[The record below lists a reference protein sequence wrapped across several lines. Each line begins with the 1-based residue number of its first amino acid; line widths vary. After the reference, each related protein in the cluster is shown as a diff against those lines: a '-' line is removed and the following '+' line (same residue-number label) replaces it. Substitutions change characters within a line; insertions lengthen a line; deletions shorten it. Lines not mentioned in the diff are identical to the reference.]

1 MTRKDRAYSFLDMG
15 TNAARSGLDGIKDNE
30 VTNELLIGAFAG
42 TALAALTL
50 LLLDKKISKKLVKDK
65 INLDETYSPIQRAW
79 SKELEKMNKN
89 LLIKSSIGSV
99 IGSLAGYKIAV
110 SAKNKYLNESVGT
123 SLGNRLGK
131 SITDIIMHKRIKEY
145 KQLLLEYE
153 DSLSLK
159 QKELRLELT
168 SSLKRTGLIWSI
180 GCIGGLVLGA
190 TIGNSIKNKLN

>member
-1 MTRKDRAYSFLDMG
+1 MTRKERAYSFMDLG
-15 TNAARSGLDGIKDNE
+15 VKSARSGLDNMNVNE
-30 VTNELLIGAFAG
+30 VTDELLIGAFAG
-42 TALAALTL
+42 TALAAVTL
-50 LLLDKKISKKLVKDK
+50 FLLDKKISKKLIQDK
-65 INLDETYSPIQRAW
+65 INLDQTYSPIQRTW

-89 LLIKSSIGSV
+89 LLLRSSIGSV
-99 IGSLAGYKIAV
+99 IGSLAGYQISI
-110 SAKNKYLNESVGT
+110 SAKNKYLNEAVGT

-131 SITDIIMHKRIKEY
+131 SITDIFMHKKIKEY

>member
-1 MTRKDRAYSFLDMG
+1 MDRKERAYSFLNFG
-15 TNAARSGLDGIKDNE
+15 VNSARSGLDELKTSE
-30 VTNELLIGAFAG
+30 VTDEIMIGAFAG

-50 LLLDKKISKKLVKDK
+50 SLLNKQISKKLVKDK
-65 INLDETYSPIQRAW
+65 LTLDETYSPLQRNWA
-79 SKELEKMNKN
+79 KQLEKMNKD
-89 LLIKSSIGSV
+89 LLIRSSVGSAIGSI
-99 IGSLAGYKIAV
+99 IGYQVAV
-110 SAKNKYLNESVGT
+110 SAQNKYLNEAVGT

-131 SITDIIMHKRIKEY
+131 SLTDVFMARKIKEY

-180 GCIGGLVLGA
+180 GCIGGLLLGA
-190 TIGNSIKNKLN
+190 TIGNSLKNKN

>member
-15 TNAARSGLDGIKDNE
+15 TNAARSGLDDIKDSE
-30 VTNELLIGAFAG
+30 VTTGLVIGAFAG

-50 LLLDKKISKKLVKDK
+50 ALLDKKISKKLIQDK
-65 INLDETYSPIQRAW
+65 INLDETYSPIQRTW
-79 SKELEKMNKN
+79 SKELEKMNKT
-89 LLIKSSIGSV
+89 LLTRSSIGASV
-99 IGSLAGYKIAV
+99 GSLAGYQISV
-110 SAKNKYLNESVGT
+110 SMKNKYFNEAVGT

-131 SITDIIMHKRIKEY
+131 SLTDVIMHKRIKEY

-180 GCIGGLVLGA
+180 GCIGGLLLGA
-190 TIGNSIKNKLN
+190 TIGNSLKNK